1 MDIDRIIVACY
12 LGQIISRLFWVLEI
26 VALIAVFY
34 DIIWVLAITEKVLKN
49 IFSISKRIM
58 LKSTKTVA
66 FSKFYLIMKRFLQKV
81 LCNQTKCETQ

>member
-49 IFSISKRIM
+49 IFPFPKG
-58 LKSTKTVA
+58 
-66 FSKFYLIMKRFLQKV
+66 
-81 LCNQTKCETQ
+81 LCWNQRKP

>member
-34 DIIWVLAITEKVLKN
+34 DIIWVLAITEKDYVEIN
-49 IFSISKRIM
+49 ENRS
-58 LKSTKTVA
+58 
-66 FSKFYLIMKRFLQKV
+66 FSKV
-81 LCNQTKCETQ
+81 LFNHEKISPKSFMQSN